1 METSMNLSL
10 RTMRKIF
17 LLAFAVVFGFTSRAE
32 TRFVDEVMLI
42 GGTKAEV
49 VEKIT
54 TYITQGW
61 TFIDQDLNDGAGGD
75 YVILLYK
82 KSSSGD
88 GFNYGSITGFIL
100 SNDYSTKL
108 TYDGRT
114 YYPVPCAG
122 GEDFVD
128 GHGDLNEGCGAN
140 SDYIYLYYTR
150 DIFQDHRVVSG
161 ISFNS
166 TQSGGVRLVNGNS
179 GYDLNSGAGGDYIY
193 MHVSTITALEP
204 VRIGDGSSGTDKI
217 PFIFSSSTKP
227 YSLSQQIYTAEDIG
241 TAGTIS
247 AIAFYHRQNESLS
260 MDNVQIYMKHTEKD
274 SFSGTQMEPMDDFT
288 KVYEGQFSISGSG
301 WITVL
306 LDTPFEYD
314 GNRNLMICCHDQ
326 EGGQQPVGHTFT
338 YHDASNMARFIG
350 SQDAIDLNQLP
361 ETNSYSSMR
370 NDIRINITPNPYRNP
385 INLAVTSFTDKT
397 ASLTW
402 SAPNGTHPA
411 IQSYEWQ
418 YKLSDAA
425 NWSNLSSTLETT
437 ASINGLSAF
446 TEYMFRVRI
455 IYSGGESSFSILRFA
470 TALELPYDCGFENGM
485 PGWSQVDHNHY
496 YNVELTGISEEAGH
510 DGNYGYMFR
519 CYESDP
525 VPQYLI
531 SPGLPGDKE
540 ISVSFYYRNFAG
552 SSPETFR
559 VGYSTSTND
568 VGAFTWGD
576 EITADGT
583 EWWQYRNNFPAGTQY
598 VAVKYVSNAYRLY
611 LDDFEFVEYSAYEK
625 PAGLSVDELGENSV
639 KLIWTAPDGA
649 TGYAYQ
655 YRRVND
661 NGWSAETSV
670 NSSYVTLGSL
680 LANTLYDFRVKAIFG
695 SKASN
700 YETLRFQTE
709 GPMESL
715 PHTQGFE
722 NGMGG
727 WRLVEGYGRSG
738 ITTNQQRG
746 GTCSFEFDEGSPHA
760 QYLRSPLLE
769 GNSAKIISFY
779 YKNYSQDLGGD
790 KYTVYESRFR
800 VGWSTGTNR
809 LADFQEGVEVEAAA
823 VNWTRY
829 ALQVPEDTRYIYIKT
844 EDNEAWLYI
853 DDISITDVP
862 KPMATRA
869 TVMGE
874 IHYVA
879 TFYDG
884 SMGWQLPEEALAYTA
899 EREGEDIVFY
909 CFGDVIPAGRPAI
922 ILMHRTPGDTGVNK
936 EIELTAVNTAGTG
949 ARPNEILR
957 GSDSPLAVN
966 GGKIGGKD
974 VYVLGIVNGELGFY
988 PFSGNEIP
996 AGKAYYLAE

>member
-88 GFNYGSITGFIL
+88 GFNYGSITGFVL

-193 MHVSTITALEP
+193 MHVSTTTALEP
-204 VRIGDGSSGTDKI
+204 IRIGNGTAGTDKL
-217 PFIFSSSTKP
+217 PFIFSTSTKP

-274 SFSGTQMEPMDDFT
+274 SFSGTQMEPMDGFT
-288 KVYEGQFSISGSG
+288 KVYEGLFSISGSG
-301 WITVL
+301 WVTIL

-338 YHDASNMARFIG
+338 YHDASNRARFIG

-455 IYSGGESSFSILRFA
+455 IYSGGESSFSILRFV

-496 YNVELTGISEEAGH
+496 YNVELTGISEEAKH

-519 CYESDP
+519 CYDSDP

-540 ISVSFYYRNFAG
+540 ISVSFYYRNFAN
-552 SSPETFR
+552 SR
-559 VGYSTSTND
+559 
-568 VGAFTWGD
+568 
-576 EITADGT
+576 
-583 EWWQYRNNFPAGTQY
+583 PAG
-598 VAVKYVSNAYRLY
+598 
-611 LDDFEFVEYSAYEK
+611 
-625 PAGLSVDELGENSV
+625 
-639 KLIWTAPDGA
+639 
-649 TGYAYQ
+649 
-655 YRRVND
+655 
-661 NGWSAETSV
+661 
-670 NSSYVTLGSL
+670 
-680 LANTLYDFRVKAIFG
+680 
-695 SKASN
+695 
-700 YETLRFQTE
+700 
-709 GPMESL
+709 
-715 PHTQGFE
+715 
-722 NGMGG
+722 
-727 WRLVEGYGRSG
+727 
-738 ITTNQQRG
+738 
-746 GTCSFEFDEGSPHA
+746 
-760 QYLRSPLLE
+760 
-769 GNSAKIISFY
+769 
-779 YKNYSQDLGGD
+779 
-790 KYTVYESRFR
+790 
-800 VGWSTGTNR
+800 
-809 LADFQEGVEVEAAA
+809 
-823 VNWTRY
+823 
-829 ALQVPEDTRYIYIKT
+829 
-844 EDNEAWLYI
+844 
-853 DDISITDVP
+853 
-862 KPMATRA
+862 
-869 TVMGE
+869 
-874 IHYVA
+874 
-879 TFYDG
+879 
-884 SMGWQLPEEALAYTA
+884 
-899 EREGEDIVFY
+899 
-909 CFGDVIPAGRPAI
+909 
-922 ILMHRTPGDTGVNK
+922 
-936 EIELTAVNTAGTG
+936 
-949 ARPNEILR
+949 
-957 GSDSPLAVN
+957 
-966 GGKIGGKD
+966 
-974 VYVLGIVNGELGFY
+974 
-988 PFSGNEIP
+988 FS
-996 AGKAYYLAE
+996 